1 MSRFRRLARRP
12 SESRGQAL
20 VEFALVIP
28 VFLLIAFSVVQF
40 GMLLGGQDGL
50 TNGVREATRY
60 AATVP
65 VSTLGDTGSCSSG
78 PTQQIYSKLK
88 SVLQQKIPG
97 YVATLAA
104 CGSGTNDTTIT
115 YCRQANPVGPSGTTY
130 SIWVQ
135 VRAVYRHPLYVP
147 LVSAIVDGLDGSSD
161 GHLRATASERMRVET
176 FNLSSAGSGSFPTC
190 S

>member
-1 MSRFRRLARRP
+1 MKRLRLLTGRP

-20 VEFALVIP
+20 VEFSLVIP

-60 AATVP
+60 AATVS
-65 VSTLGDTGSCSSG
+65 VSTLADTGSCSSG
-78 PTQQIYSKLK
+78 PTAQIYAKLQT
-88 SVLQQKIPG
+88 VLQQKIPG
-97 YVATLAA
+97 YVPTLAA
-104 CGSGTNDTTIT
+104 CGSGTSNTTIA
-115 YCRQANPVGPSGTTY
+115 YCRQANPVGPDGTTY

-147 LVSAIVDGLDGSSD
+147 LVNTIIDGLDGARD
-161 GHLRATASERMRVET
+161 GYLQASANERMRVET
-176 FNLSSAGSGSFPTC
+176 FNLSSTGSGSFPTC